1 MEIKGRIRDIIYR
14 NEINSYTIAT
24 FETDEEETTVV
35 GYLPF
40 IEKGDNLKRS
50 GQNIKDDFATKFDD
64 MKESN
69 SRPFI
74 NQIEK
79 VDCIYNKTKEI
90 YFDKENIYLEMK

>member
-40 IEKGDNLKRS
+40 IEKGDNLKIT
-50 GQNIKDDFATKFDD
+50 GNFV
-64 MKESN
+64 EH
-69 SRPFI
+69 P
-74 NQIEK
+74 
-79 VDCIYNKTKEI
+79 
-90 YFDKENIYLEMK
+90 

>member
-40 IEKGDNLKRS
+40 IEKGDSLKITGNFVEHPEYGRQLKIEINRNVLNELYLVPIDS
-50 GQNIKDDFATKFDD
+50 MNI
-64 MKESN
+64 
-69 SRPFI
+69 
-74 NQIEK
+74 
-79 VDCIYNKTKEI
+79 
-90 YFDKENIYLEMK
+90 